1 MLCFMNT
8 FFFLQSIFSNP
19 FKKTN
24 YCYYVCLPDCLHVLC
39 RTHCL
44 RRADVHH
51 WAMNC
56 IKDFCDPLPVIR
68 VLSSLQGHSPQNIC
82 LRVKLLS
89 RVPGCLGESEC
100 EASERI
106 GQRMWGTVEDLLHR
120 TKQSLSC

>member
-1 MLCFMNT
+1 MNT

-68 VLSSLQGHSPQNIC
+68 VLSSLST
-82 LRVKLLS
+82 KYLL
-89 RVPGCLGESEC
+89 ESQALVTC
-100 EASERI
+100 AWLFGGI
-106 GQRMWGTVEDLLHR
+106 
-120 TKQSLSC
+120 